1 MTRGEFPTLIAV
13 VTLFVVGTG
22 VGIVANTALGYDES
36 VYAVLARHWVSGT
49 PDSGWALHR
58 PPLLSVLG
66 VVPVVV
72 AGGQEWAFRLIGAAF
87 GVGTVLAAW
96 WLARSIGGPVA
107 GLLAAVT
114 LAAASPLQLESGVF
128 LTDVP
133 SACLLIVL
141 TALLWRQLRGADPI
155 NAGFLML
162 APVAAA
168 AFYLRY
174 GAAVAIVALGIAA
187 VATSGRR
194 LAQSGRIVL
203 ATVVVFLLL
212 ILPHAAIATGQ
223 LGTPWGILLMAERG
237 AAEASQQLPLAQYA
251 LGFPWEIIGP
261 LGALLALAGLT
272 AIIVAVGRRTGGR
285 SEDLRERDR
294 FAAFVGVT
302 VLILMAVLGTI
313 IHAEARYLLFVMA
326 LLVVLGSTTVAAFA
340 ARFSRARRRQTLV
353 TAALI
358 ASALLVVGIATTGIR
373 IHERAESWDWK
384 RDVGRYVGTNSRGSC
399 SVLTADVPI
408 VSWYSRCPAIT
419 FGGRSGADRLTELTG
434 QNRFLIVRA
443 DGHLQPSVD
452 VLRAYLV
459 GAEPLVMY
467 VADGRPAATLYR
479 IRP

>member
-1 MTRGEFPTLIAV
+1 MV

-66 VVPVVV
+66 VVPVV
-72 AGGQEWAFRLIGAAF
+72 AADGQEWAFRSIGAAF

-96 WLARSIGGPVA
+96 SLARSVGGPVA

-133 SACLLIVL
+133 STCLLMVL
-141 TALLWRQLRGADPI
+141 TALLWRQLRGPGPI
-155 NAGFLML
+155 NAGFLLL
-162 APVAAA
+162 APIAAA

-187 VATSGRR
+187 VATTGRR
-194 LAQSGRIVL
+194 LARSARIVL
-203 ATVVVFLLL
+203 ASLVVFLLL
-212 ILPHAAIATGQ
+212 LLPHAVMATGQ
-223 LGTPWGILLMAERG
+223 LGTPWDILVMAERG
-237 AAEASQQLPLAQYA
+237 AAESSQQLPLAQYA
-251 LGFPWEIIGP
+251 LWFPSEIMGP
-261 LGALLALAGLT
+261 LGALLAVAGLT
-272 AIIVAVGRRTGGR
+272 AVIIAVWRSTRGRR
-285 SEDLRERDR
+285 EDLRQRDQ

-302 VLILMAVLGTI
+302 VLVLMAVLGTV

-326 LLVVLGSTTVAAFA
+326 LLIVLGSTTVAPFL
-340 ARFSRARRRQTLV
+340 ARLSRARRRPTLV
-353 TAALI
+353 TAALV
-358 ASALLVVGIATTGIR
+358 ASALLVVGIAATGVR
-373 IHERAESWDWK
+373 IHERGESWDWK
-384 RDVGRYVGTNSRGSC
+384 RDVGLDVGANSTGSC
-399 SVLTADVPI
+399 SVLTSDVPI
-408 VSWYSRCPAIT
+408 VSWYSRCAASN
-419 FGGRSGADRLTELTG
+419 FGDRSGADRLSQLPG
-434 QNRFLIVRA
+434 QDRFLIVRA

-459 GAEPLVMY
+459 GAEPLVTY
-467 VADGRPAATLYR
+467 LTHGRPAATLYR
-479 IRP
+479 IPP